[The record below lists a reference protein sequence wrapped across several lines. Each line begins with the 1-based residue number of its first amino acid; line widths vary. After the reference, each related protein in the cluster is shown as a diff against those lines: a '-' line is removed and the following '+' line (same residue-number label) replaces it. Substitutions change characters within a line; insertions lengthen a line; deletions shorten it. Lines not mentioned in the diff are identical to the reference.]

1 MSAPAIV
8 VVGSYMRD
16 TVLRVPRLPH
26 PGDTVA
32 GHRMSFGHGGKG
44 SNQAIQAA
52 RLGARVALV
61 GAVGDDPPGSAAR
74 DLWTAEEIDHHG
86 VATLADE
93 STGAAFVVV
102 DDRGENQI
110 IIAPGANG
118 RLSAQAVSRRA
129 GDIARAAGVL
139 AQLETPVEATVRAF
153 NLGRRAGAVTVL
165 NAAPLASGL
174 SLAPVLALTDLVVC
188 NLGEA
193 RALLGEDEPDPAQ
206 LARRLARRF
215 QCGALVTA
223 GSQGAWLRPRP
234 EDATLHQ
241 PAVTARRVID
251 TTGAGDAFIGAFL
264 CRWLE
269 TRDWRQ
275 ALRVGAAA
283 GALACE
289 TPGAVAA
296 LGTRAAIEQR
306 LNG

>member
-1 MSAPAIV
+1 MRAPAIV

-16 TVLRVPRLPH
+16 TVLHVPRLPR

-32 GHRMSFGHGGKG
+32 TSHMAFGHGGKG
-44 SNQAIQAA
+44 SNQAVQAA

-61 GAVGDDPPGSAAR
+61 GAVGNDPPGNAAR
-74 DLWTAEEIDHHG
+74 ELWTAEEIGHRG
-86 VATLADE
+86 VSTLADE

-102 DDRGENQI
+102 DDHGENQI
-110 IIAPGANG
+110 VIAPGANG
-118 RLSAQAVSRRA
+118 RLSPAAVAERA

-139 AQLETPVEATVRAF
+139 AQLETPFEATVRAF
-153 NLGRRAGAVTVL
+153 DLGRRAGAVTVL

-174 SLAPVLALTDLVVC
+174 PLAAVLALTDLVVC

-193 RALLGEDEPDPAQ
+193 RALLGDEEPDPGQ
-206 LARRLARRF
+206 LAARLAGRF

-223 GSQGAWLRPRP
+223 GSQGAWLRPRA

-241 PAVTARRVID
+241 PAITARRVID

-275 ALRVGAAA
+275 ALRFGAAA
-283 GALACE
+283 GAMACE
-289 TPGAVAA
+289 TPGAVTA
-296 LGTRAAIEQR
+296 LGTRAAVEQR